1 MTTGSVQTEIE
12 KFLGQGTVPLYIGGA
27 WRAAHGGEVIEVKDP
42 ANGTLLAE
50 VTAGEDADI
59 DDAVSAADRAF
70 PGGRT
75 FPPLTGPLFFTAT
88 QTPSRTT

>member
-1 MTTGSVQTEIE
+1 MATGIVQTEIE

-42 ANGTLLAE
+42 ANGTFLAE

-59 DDAVSAADRAF
+59 DDAVTRGRPSLPRV
-70 PGGRT
+70 GGPFRC
-75 FPPLTGPLFFTAT
+75 
-88 QTPSRTT
+88 